1 MLFAIKETNKL
12 NSNTATIITP
22 FLRSHMGPCVLNR
35 AASFCHWAK
44 IIFAGKLRNPSFCH
58 IVGMERPNF
67 FLKTGRD
74 WLDIGFKIGLNKKL
88 SMCKETSENIF

>member
-44 IIFAGKLRNPSFCH
+44 INFARKLRLPYFNH
-58 IVGMERPNF
+58 ICQIKRQKKIPKKG
-67 FLKTGRD
+67 TH
-74 WLDIGFKIGLNKKL
+74 WLSPGFKIGLN
-88 SMCKETSENIF
+88 ED

>member
-44 IIFAGKLRNPSFCH
+44 IIFGGKLGNSSFCH
-58 IVGMERPNF
+58 IVGIKRPRIF
-67 FLKTGRD
+67 FGKRQVLASPR
-74 WLDIGFKIGLNKKL
+74 I
-88 SMCKETSENIF
+88 